1 MSIALFNPLRNGLY
15 LISASNHEGQL
26 FVSTDDKPEHKR
38 VVAYVKN
45 PDATG
50 DLEFDKYV

>member
-1 MSIALFNPLRNGLY
+1 M
-15 LISASNHEGQL
+15 ISASNHEGQL
-26 FVSTDDKPEHKR
+26 FVSMDEKPENKR

-50 DLEFDKYV
+50 NMEFDKYVSLAQSRR